1 MDRRSF
7 IQKTAA
13 AAALAPTAI
22 AACPACLETYSK
34 RDWPFYVECF
44 VRQQK
49 EWVFSEYI
57 KGPFTTIPSKYV
69 GWMVDGKLRFKELDD
84 AINYIE
90 MHQKAS
96 TVNVNAHDVIYEVY
110 YEREWHDRP
119 VHQHVGH
126 FWYNGDTGKNIY
138 WRSQNPVKETN
149 WAAVECS

>member
-7 IQKTAA
+7 IKKTVTAT
-13 AAALAPTAI
+13 ALAPVAV
-22 AACPACLETYSK
+22 AALETSEINHAQL

-69 GWMVDGKLRFKELDD
+69 GWMVDGKLRFKEMDD
-84 AINYIE
+84 AVNYIE
-90 MHQKAS
+90 MHQNCS
-96 TVNVNAHDVIYEVY
+96 SVNINAHDVIYEVY
-110 YEREWHDRP
+110 YEREDAHL
-119 VHQHVGH
+119 HCGH

-138 WRSQNPVKETN
+138 WRSRNPETQTN
-149 WAAVECS
+149 WARVESA

>member
-49 EWVFSEYI
+49 EWAFSEYI

-69 GWMVDGKLRFKELDD
+69 GWMVDGKLRFKELGD
-84 AINYIE
+84 AMNYIE
-90 MHQKAS
+90 LH
-96 TVNVNAHDVIYEVY
+96 
-110 YEREWHDRP
+110 
-119 VHQHVGH
+119 H

-138 WRSQNPVKETN
+138 WRSQTPVKETN